1 MIRAVIFALAT
12 ASTLVAAAQT
22 SPCKPP
28 TAEDYYQQGKSASE
42 KKEYDAAIAAFEK
55 AIRLDPKMAKAW
67 HCRGASHVSKDECD
81 KAVSDFT
88 EAIRLDPKMALAWY
102 DRGTA
107 YLVKHE
113 YDKAIADLSESI
125 RLDPNTCGR
134 AIRPKRTRILHEP
147 KN

>member
-67 HCRGASHVSKDECD
+67 HCRAHRTFPRTNATRRFPTLPKRSGSIRKWRIAWYGRGTAYFVKHEYD
-81 KAVSDFT
+81 KAVFDFT
-88 EAIRLDPKMALAWY
+88 EAIRLDPKMA
-102 DRGTA
+102 G
-107 YLVKHE
+107 LV
-113 YDKAIADLSESI
+113 
-125 RLDPNTCGR
+125 
-134 AIRPKRTRILHEP
+134 
-147 KN
+147 